1 MLAVARQC
9 ISTSVLT
16 PGLQTLEL
24 LALGLGAHAALAPP
38 IAFYLQRVP
47 GRKARA
53 RRAAG
58 ALTLNAL
65 QSDN

>member
-9 ISTSVLT
+9 ISTGVLT

-38 IAFYLQRVP
+38 IAIHLQRVP
-47 GRKARA
+47 
-53 RRAAG
+53 RRAIG
-58 ALTLNAL
+58 ASTP
-65 QSDN
+65 DGR